1 MIFDDFFIK
10 DTATHEIYP
19 LSHPAALPISI
30 LESYLYKPPGKG
42 PYPAVIVL
50 HHKGGLTEDIKT
62 YARSLSE
69 KNFVTIAID
78 YYSGGGWLSHKVG
91 AAYDYLQKLP
101 EVDPKRIGM
110 LGFSRGALEG
120 TRVAIDFQNEYPVR
134 PLGALVSYYIGR
146 GVDGPSSDLPPI
158 LFLHGD
164 NDKIGRASC
173 RERV

>member
-1 MIFDDFFIK
+1 MKIRKIFVVLI
-10 DTATHEIYP
+10 
-19 LSHPAALPISI
+19 AALVLVACQTTGHGIKLPDDSI

-110 LGFSRGALEG
+110 LGFSRGALG
-120 TRVAIDFQNEYPVR
+120 PVEIQDS
-134 PLGALVSYYIGR
+134 LIV
-146 GVDGPSSDLPPI
+146 
-158 LFLHGD
+158 
-164 NDKIGRASC
+164 
-173 RERV
+173 